1 MAVARTKQYD
11 VRESGRP
18 QANGINDKGEEVP
31 ITGLMVEES
40 MKGVKL
46 NR

>member
-1 MAVARTKQYD
+1 MTKRYD
-11 VRESGRP
+11 VLESGRP

-40 MKGVKL
+40 MKGVNP